1 MSALRSV
8 VLLLVFG
15 AFLSGCAIR
24 GSEFDV
30 PVTPA
35 TKASLAPTKAKVA
48 VVDVRDLRQFV
59 IDPRS
64 PYIPSLEDDDVDNKA
79 KTERAL
85 GRKRDTY
92 GRAGGNVTLPPGKTV
107 SGLVAQVLEAAL
119 ADKGYAVVQKG
130 DDGYDTA
137 LPLSA
142 DIKEFWAWSNPGMAV
157 SITFES
163 VVALA
168 GPWPVPETER
178 EVSARAYY
186 ESYILIGPSDWEDL
200 LNNGTADLRQ
210 NTEKVLK

>member
-1 MSALRSV
+1 MRALKSV
-8 VLLLVFG
+8 FLLLVFG
-15 AFLSGCAIR
+15 ALLSGCAIR

-30 PVTPA
+30 PVAPV
-35 TKASLAPTKAKVA
+35 TKASVAPTKAKVA

-107 SGLVAQVLEAAL
+107 SGVVVQVLESAL

-142 DIKEFWAWSNPGMAV
+142 DIKEFWAWSNPGWMV
-157 SITFES
+157 RITFES
-163 VVALA
+163 VIALT

-178 EVSARAYY
+178 EVSAQAYY
-186 ESYILIGPSDWEDL
+186 EGMLVAPSDWEAL
-200 LNNGTADLRQ
+200 LKNGTADLRQ